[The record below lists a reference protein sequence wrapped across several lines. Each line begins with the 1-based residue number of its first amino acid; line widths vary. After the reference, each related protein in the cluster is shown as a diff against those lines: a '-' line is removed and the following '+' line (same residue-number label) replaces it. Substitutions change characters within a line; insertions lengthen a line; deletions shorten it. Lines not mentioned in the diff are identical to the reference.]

1 MVIWY
6 SKYKHPVV
14 NAISVQ
20 GYQCKC
26 AVRWSASISAITCT
40 PVIINVMNTAMV
52 TYVNISTEFVPSGYN
67 LMTLKILNIV
77 VKAMKKPMTN

>member
-20 GYQCKC
+20 GYQWKC
-26 AVRWSASISAITCT
+26 AVRRNASISAITCT
-40 PVIINVMNTAMV
+40 SVIINVMTNAMV
-52 TYVNISTEFVPSGYN
+52 TYVNISTELIQSGYN
-67 LMTLKILNIV
+67 LMTLIILNTV
-77 VKAMKKPMTN
+77 LKAMKKPMTH

>member
-6 SKYKHPVV
+6 SEYKHPIV

-26 AVRWSASISAITCT
+26 AVRRNASISAITCT
-40 PVIINVMNTAMV
+40 PVIINVMTTAMV
-52 TYVNISTEFVPSGYN
+52 TYVNISTELIPSGYN
-67 LMTLKILNIV
+67 LMKLKILNTV
-77 VKAMKKPMTN
+77 VNAMKKPMTH